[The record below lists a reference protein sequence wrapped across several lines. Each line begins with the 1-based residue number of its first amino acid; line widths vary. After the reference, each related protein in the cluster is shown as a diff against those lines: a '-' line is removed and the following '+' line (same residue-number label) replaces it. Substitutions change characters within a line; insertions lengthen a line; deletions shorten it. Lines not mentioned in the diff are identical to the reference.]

1 VMGAETFNEE
11 LDYVFSVVVDE
22 EEAIERG
29 S

>member
-1 VMGAETFNEE
+1 VTGAETVDEE